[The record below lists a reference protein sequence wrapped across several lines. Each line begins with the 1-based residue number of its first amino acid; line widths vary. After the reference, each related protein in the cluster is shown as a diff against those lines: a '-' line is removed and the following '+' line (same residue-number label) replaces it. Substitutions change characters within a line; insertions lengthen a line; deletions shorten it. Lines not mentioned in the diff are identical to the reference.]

1 MNKKLTIIAIMIF
14 LCPIVW
20 AQKQIDRSQEL
31 KIGQVMPDIPVQP
44 VINYKQSNIDI
55 NSFRDKVV
63 ILDFFDTFCVN
74 CISAMPKLQKLQNEL
89 GDKLQV
95 ILVTWQD
102 QKTIEKFYQ
111 TNSFLKENKV
121 KMPTIYSADLLRS
134 YFPHIGVPHTAWLY
148 RNKVQAIT
156 YSDFTKAENITALYT
171 NGTIQLPEKSDFN
184 DGLNSVVN
192 VVSKDKDIGS
202 VRITGYQ
209 DGVERTGIQIN
220 VDSITGLQRT
230 TFYNMD
236 ILGAYTAAWSKIKK
250 PTFLLKDER
259 IIWKVQDSSR
269 YKYFKGEE
277 GVNEWLLKN
286 GITYERYDKIKM
298 SDSLQSQIMLNDLN
312 AFLGLKV
319 YWTTKVLP
327 CLVIKQLKNKHKD
340 PKSMKSEGGIEG
352 TDVLAF
358 MIDYQ
363 GNYPPVVDEVDGKMN
378 IQIDDYSSLE
388 KLNQQLKVY
397 DLVII
402 KEKRPIEVLLFEQV
416 M

>member
-1 MNKKLTIIAIMIF
+1 MIF

-31 KIGQVMPDIPVQP
+31 KIGQVMPDMPVQP
-44 VINYKQSNIDI
+44 VLNYKQSNIDI
-55 NSFRDKVV
+55 KSFRDKVV
-63 ILDFFDTFCVN
+63 ILDFFDTFCTN
-74 CISAMPKLQKLQNEL
+74 CIAAMPKLQKLQNEL

-102 QKTIEKFYQ
+102 QKTIDKFYQ
-111 TNSFLKENKV
+111 TNSFLRENKV
-121 KMPTIYSADLLRS
+121 KLPTIYSADLLRS
-134 YFPHIGVPHTAWLY
+134 YFPHKGVPHTAWLH

-156 YSDFTKAENITALYT
+156 YSDFVKAENITALYT
-171 NGTIQLPEKSDFN
+171 NGAIQLPEKSDFN
-184 DGLNSVVN
+184 DGLSSVVN
-192 VVSKDKDIGS
+192 AVSQDKEIGS
-202 VRITGYQ
+202 VRITGYL

-220 VDSITGLQRT
+220 VDSITGLQKT

-236 ILGAYTAAWSKIKK
+236 ILGAYTAVWSKIKK

-259 IIWKVQDSSR
+259 IIWKVQDSSQ
-269 YKYFKGEE
+269 YKYFKSKE
-277 GVNEWLLKN
+277 GINEWLFKN
-286 GITYERYDKIKM
+286 SITYERYDKIKR
-298 SDSLQSQIMLNDLN
+298 SEAEQAKIILDDLN
-312 AFLGLKV
+312 AFFGLNV
-319 YWTTKVLP
+319 YWTSKVLP
-327 CLVIKQLKNKHKD
+327 CLVIKHVKNKHKD
-340 PKSMKSEGGIEG
+340 PMPLKSEGGVGG

-363 GNYPPVVDEVDGKMN
+363 GNYPPIIDEAGAKMN

-388 KLNQQLKVY
+388 KLNQQLKFY

-402 KEKRPIEVLLFEQV
+402 EEKRPIEVLLFEEA